1 MTEEILNFII
11 EMLNWKGMGMDKDM
25 EIHKRV
31 MTGFLAALLLI
42 AACAGLSQAVIRG
55 LAYDEKAAVIKVNS
69 SVNVRTGAGTGNG
82 VLTAASGGGIQL
94 TNGKEV
100 TIINEASAS
109 DGSLWYEIRFTYS
122 DGAEYTGF
130 VRSDYVSITQT
141 DDAFEAY
148 LNEQGFPESYKP
160 ALRTL
165 HASYPNW
172 VFKAYHTN
180 LDWTASVEAESVLG
194 RNLVN
199 NYTSPSSWKSVQNG
213 AYDWEN
219 STWVTFD
226 SGGWVMASEEIIEYY
241 MDPRNFLTDTAI
253 FEFLIQ
259 SYDSNTQNQEGLAN
273 IVAGTFLANSITDT
287 DGAAYSYSDL
297 LIRAAEDSGVSPYV
311 LAAAILQEVGNSGG
325 SAVSG
330 TVSGYEG
337 LFNYFNIGAYRTTTQ
352 SAVERG
358 LWYAG
363 GSGSGATSY
372 QRPWNSHLKAVVG
385 GAIWYGAQ
393 YVSVGQNT
401 IYLKKFNVQGSNPY
415 QHQYM
420 SNVGAAYEEAVKLSK
435 AYNGDSRQT
444 ALEFSIPVYE
454 NMPDTQCQRPT
465 GNGSPNYLLSD
476 LYVENYDLTPV
487 FDRYTT
493 EYSVIVEENV
503 DSVTIGAAAYDST
516 ATISGTGTVSLNVG
530 MNSFEITVRAQ
541 NGTEKTYNLNIARQG
556 EGTETPPSET
566 VGGGDTS
573 TSSNYRFDD
582 SAMVITNISPS
593 TSAQAFIDN
602 ISVENG
608 SVRLLNS
615 DGSEE
620 TNMAGTGDVAVI
632 YDGNGQEVSRYQLL
646 IYGDVN
652 GDGKVSSVDLLQIQ
666 KHILKVQELGSVYL
680 TACDANHDGK
690 VASTDLLVVQKYV
703 LGRGDIVQQ

>member
-1 MTEEILNFII
+1 MR
-11 EMLNWKGMGMDKDM
+11 
-25 EIHKRV
+25 IHKRL
-31 MTGFLAALLLI
+31 TAGFLAVVMAL
-42 AACAGLSQAVIRG
+42 AVCAGLGGTAVSG
-55 LAYDEKAAVIKVNS
+55 LAYDEKPGIIKVNS
-69 SVNVRTGAGTGNG
+69 SVNVRTGAGTGNP
-82 VLTAASGGGIQL
+82 VVTASSGAGIQL

-109 DGSLWYEIRFTYS
+109 DGSLWYEIRFTHT
-122 DGAEYTGF
+122 DGGEYTGF
-130 VRSDYVSITQT
+130 VRSDYAVIAQT
-141 DDAFEAY
+141 DDSFEAY

-172 VFKAYHTN
+172 VFKAHHTG
-180 LDWTASVEAESVLG
+180 LDWSASVEAESILG

-253 FEFLIQ
+253 FEFLYQ

-273 IVAGTFLANSITDT
+273 IVSGSFLANSVTDT
-287 DGAAYSYSDL
+287 DGVQYSYSEL
-297 LIRAAEDSGVSPYV
+297 LIRAAEESGVSPYV
-311 LAAAILQEVGNSGG
+311 LAAAILQEVGTSGG
-325 SAVSG
+325 SSVSG

-337 LFNYFNIGAYRTTTQ
+337 LFNYYNIGAYRTTSQ

-372 QRPWNSHLKAVVG
+372 QRPWNSHQKAITG
-385 GAIWYGAQ
+385 GAIWYGEQ
-393 YVSVGQNT
+393 YVRVGQNT

-420 SNVGAAYEEAVKLSK
+420 TNVGAAYEEAVKLSK

-454 NMPDTQCQRPT
+454 NMPESACRKPT

-493 EYSVIVEENV
+493 DYSVIVEENV
-503 DSVTIGAAAYDST
+503 DSVVIGASAYDGS
-516 ATISGTGTVSLNVG
+516 ASISGTGTVSLNVG
-530 MNSFEITVRAQ
+530 MNTFEITVTAQ
-541 NGTEKTYNLNIARQG
+541 NGTEKTYVLNIARQG
-556 EGTETPPSET
+556 EGGETPPAET
-566 VGGGDTS
+566 PGGETPSANSD
-573 TSSNYRFDD
+573 YYFDD
-582 SAMVITNISPS
+582 NAMVITNISPS
-593 TSAQAFIDN
+593 TPAEDFKNNMGI
-602 ISVENG
+602 ENG
-608 SVRLLNS
+608 SVQLLNS

-620 TNMAGTGDVAVI
+620 TGLAGTGDVAVI
-632 YDGNGQEVSRYQLL
+632 YDSNGQETGRYQLL

-652 GDGKVSSVDLLQIQ
+652 GDGKVTSVDLLQIQ
-666 KHILKVQELGSVYL
+666 KHIIKIQELGSVYL

-690 VASTDLLVVQKYV
+690 VASTDLLHLQKYI
-703 LGRGDIVQQ
+703 LKMGDLVQH